1 MDKNALKIT
10 ADGSH
15 TLYVE
20 ELDET
25 YHSVHGAIQE
35 AKHVFINAGLNY
47 THKDAVN
54 ILEVGFGTG
63 LNAFLTLLDSQET
76 NRDIHYTGVEAFP
89 LQEELLNDLNYL
101 KELKAK
107 EKEVKLFHLLHQCN
121 WNSYQFIMDNFRL
134 KKVQTDLNNF
144 IADEQFHII
153 YFDAFG
159 PRVQPELW
167 DKSIFEKMYKALN
180 ERGVLVTY
188 CAKGSVKRTL
198 KEVGFEIES
207 LPGPP
212 GKREMTRAV
221 KC

>member
-1 MDKNALKIT
+1 LDKNALKIT